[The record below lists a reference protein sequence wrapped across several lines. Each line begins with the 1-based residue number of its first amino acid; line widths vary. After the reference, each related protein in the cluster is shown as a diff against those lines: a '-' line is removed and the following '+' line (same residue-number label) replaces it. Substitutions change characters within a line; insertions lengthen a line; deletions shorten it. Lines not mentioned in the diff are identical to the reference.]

1 MPPASPRSDSTS
13 RSSPKSLVSQTLP
26 PHASRS
32 SPPPA
37 SFRSFLQEHAFLPVQ
52 AFQLSETVRG
62 VWPLRAANKLPL
74 PLRPALPPGHL
85 PLPSINEPCLVSR
98 SRSSQPRR
106 RPPRRSNELH
116 APLRPSG
123 GLLGL
128 CLGLR
133 LGLTVIAAPT
143 PASVAST
150 AASRW
155 NRDLGCC
162 FSSSFSGVLFFL
174 IFALPS
180 PKRSWASHGP
190 PPLLRFP
197 LLRRNP

>member
-1 MPPASPRSDSTS
+1 MNRVSFSIITVASASASAI
-13 RSSPKSLVSQTLP
+13 KQ
-26 PHASRS
+26 ASRS
-32 SPPPA
+32 YSA
-37 SFRSFLQEHAFLPVQ
+37 V
-52 AFQLSETVRG
+52 
-62 VWPLRAANKLPL
+62 
-74 PLRPALPPGHL
+74 
-85 PLPSINEPCLVSR
+85 
-98 SRSSQPRR
+98 
-106 RPPRRSNELH
+106 
-116 APLRPSG
+116 G
-123 GLLGL
+123 GLFGL

-133 LGLTVIAAPT
+133 LGLTVFAAPT
-143 PASVAST
+143 PASVACS

-155 NRDLGCC
+155 NRDLGCS